1 MSEFGTQGRLTT
13 ATGVLHRNAKRR
25 RHVDIERG
33 HNAMRGTKTVYLTP
47 VGRSG
52 QWKESL
58 RAQALV
64 STIVALLATPSALSQ
79 HAWAQSAASP
89 PAPAVTVSPP
99 LQQEITEW
107 DQFTGQFSA
116 VDNVEI
122 RARVSGYLTEIHF
135 TDGQIVHK
143 GDLLFVIDPRP
154 YEATLGAAKAQL
166 AQADAQVDLATRQLQ
181 RSGELRRKDFESA
194 SAYDQ
199 RAADLKVAAAGVEA
213 AKAAIRSSELN
224 VEFTR
229 IVAPVTGRISNH
241 RVSIGNLVSG
251 GEGSGTTL
259 LTSIVSL
266 DPIYFDFD
274 MSESDYLAYQRATA
288 KGKLQSTRGDA
299 VPVGL
304 HLTDEKGWPH
314 AGHLN
319 FVDNQVDRNSGT
331 IRARAQFDNADLLFT
346 PGQFGRI
353 RIPGSEPY
361 RAILIPDAA
370 LVTDQ
375 SRKLVLTVN
384 GEDTIV
390 PKVVRLGPSYDNL
403 RIIRDGLAP
412 DDRIVI
418 DGLTRAR
425 PGAKVAPHPGT
436 IVLEPTS
443 E

>member
-1 MSEFGTQGRLTT
+1 MQDRTVVESEERTDSGAHPGLRMRWRL
-13 ATGVLHRNAKRR
+13 
-25 RHVDIERG
+25 
-33 HNAMRGTKTVYLTP
+33 
-47 VGRSG
+47 
-52 QWKESL
+52 SL
-58 RAQALV
+58 AL
-64 STIVALLATPSALSQ
+64 IALLAGCAIAIGSLLILDR
-79 HAWAQSAASP
+79 HGVVAQTAPP

-107 DQFTGQFSA
+107 DEFTGQFAA
-116 VDNVEI
+116 VDYVEI

-135 TDGQIVHK
+135 QDGQIVHK

-154 YEATLGAAKAQL
+154 YEATLGTAKAQL
-166 AQADAQVDLATRQLQ
+166 AQANAQVDLATRQLE
-181 RSGELRRKDFESA
+181 RSSKLRRNDFESA
-194 SAYDQ
+194 SVYDQ
-199 RAADLKVAAAGVEA
+199 RAADLRVAAAGAEA
-213 AKAAIRSSELN
+213 ATAAIRSAELN

-241 RVSIGNLVSG
+241 RVSLGNLVSG
-251 GEGSGTTL
+251 GEGGATTL

-266 DPIYFDFD
+266 DPIYFEFD
-274 MSESDYLAYQRATA
+274 MSEADFLAYQRATA
-288 KGKLQSTRGDA
+288 KGTMQSTRGDT

-319 FVDNQVDRNSGT
+319 FVDNQVDRSAGT
-331 IRARAQFDNADLLFT
+331 IRARAQFENPNLLFT

-375 SRKLVLTVN
+375 SRKLVMTVN
-384 GEDTIV
+384 GDNTIV
-390 PKVVRLGPSYDNL
+390 PKVVRPGPAYDNL
-403 RIIRDGLAP
+403 RIIREGLAL

-418 DGLTRAR
+418 DGLMRAR

-436 IVLEPTS
+436 IVLEPVS